1 MLVIDDDPE
10 ARDMLAAIVEKAGYT
25 VATASHGGEGLDV
38 LRTTQPELIFLDV
51 CMPIVSGHEFR
62 QEQRR
67 HREWLKIPTVVM
79 TGMDDEPMLDVAVE
93 ATLRKPVRARE
104 LLAIVERYC
113 HRRQSPGHSPSA
125 A

>member
-25 VATASHGGEGLDV
+25 VVTASHGGEGLEL
-38 LRTTQPELIFLDV
+38 LRTLQPELIFLDV
-51 CMPIVSGHEFR
+51 CMPIVNGHEFR

-79 TGMDDEPMLDVAVE
+79 TGIDDEPMLDVAVE

-104 LLAIVERYC
+104 LIAIVERYC
-113 HRRQSPGHSPSA
+113 HRDWPGHSPSA

>member
-25 VATASHGGEGLDV
+25 VTTASNGGEGLDV
-38 LRTTQPELIFLDV
+38 LRTTPPELIFLDV
-51 CMPIVSGHEFR
+51 CMPIVDGHQFR

-79 TGMDDEPMLDVAVE
+79 TGIDDEPMLDVAVE
-93 ATLRKPVRARE
+93 ATLRKPVRARD
-104 LLAIVERYC
+104 LLAIVARHC
-113 HRRQSPGHSPSA
+113 HHHSPKA